1 MKVNIDWNLLFLLKN
16 DFVSASAKCHSF
28 WFPVFLCCSETLRR
42 ISYAAFFYKLGM
54 IGISDV
60 LMVNGCLTYVS
71 YDILLRNYR
80 EL

>member
-1 MKVNIDWNLLFLLKN
+1 
-16 DFVSASAKCHSF
+16 
-28 WFPVFLCCSETLRR
+28 
-42 ISYAAFFYKLGM
+42 M